1 MAEQLLIDDHDFKT
15 ILYGMV
21 KGGIAINT
29 QGQIIRF
36 NKRAESIFGYTGH
49 EVEGRNVSILMS
61 GHERQQHDK
70 HIERYLATNEPH
82 IIGTDRNVTG
92 RRKNGEHFPLNI
104 SVIERRLGIPEEVIF
119 IASCQ
124 DITYQKELDESA
136 RIEKLLT
143 SQTDQ
148 ILSDSRE
155 LNSLLGEVKAYAD
168 LIIER
173 SFNDPS
179 LLHLANSIQRK
190 AKQGVKVTHKL
201 SMSAGDI
208 PIKKESVDVN
218 RVLNRNLKKI
228 ANKSSGGI
236 QVKMS
241 LAGDLWPVEV
251 DKDCLEN
258 VIFNLTANAQNAMVD
273 GGVLEF
279 STSNHDINSLQSLL
293 LALPKGE
300 YVELKITDTGQD
312 YVDGFILRIFD
323 PHFSIVADENP
334 ASCPGLS
341 QIYSLTNA
349 AGGGLKIMS
358 NSLTGN
364 ILSIYLPRYFPAKD
378 LS

>member
-1 MAEQLLIDDHDFKT
+1 MAEQLLMSDHDFKT

-36 NKRAESIFGYTGH
+36 NKRAEIIFGYTGN

-70 HIERYLATNEPH
+70 YIEHYLATNESH

-92 RRKNGEHFPLNI
+92 RRKNGERFPLNI
-104 SVIERRLGIPEEVIF
+104 SVMEYRNGTPEEVIF

-124 DITYQKELDESA
+124 DITHQKELNENT
-136 RIEKLLT
+136 RFEKLLI
-143 SQTDQ
+143 SQTDR
-148 ILSDSRE
+148 IFSDSRE

-168 LIIER
+168 LIVER
-173 SFNDPS
+173 SFNDQG
-179 LLHLANSIQRK
+179 LFHLANSIQQK
-190 AKQGVKVTHKL
+190 AKHGVQITHKL
-201 SMSAGDI
+201 SMSASDA

-218 RVLNRNLKKI
+218 GVLNRNLGKI
-228 ANKSSGGI
+228 ANKPSDGI
-236 QVKMS
+236 QIKMN

-279 STSNHDINSLQSLL
+279 STSNHDINSLQSVL
-293 LALPKGE
+293 LAIPKGE

-323 PHFSIVADENP
+323 PHFSTVADESP
-334 ASCPGLS
+334 TTCPGLS
-341 QIYSLTNA
+341 QIYGLTNA